1 MFCVSETFTEMRDR
15 EMILVD
21 ESNESQKV
29 QTVKEILINMGVF
42 NFFFTSVT
50 NHMDPSLE

>member
-1 MFCVSETFTEMRDR
+1 MRDR

-29 QTVKEILINMGVF
+29 QTVKEILIYMQVLF
-42 NFFFTSVT
+42 IYLFV
-50 NHMDPSLE
+50 

>member
-1 MFCVSETFTEMRDR
+1 MFCVSETFIEMRDR

-21 ESNESQKV
+21 ETNESQKV

-42 NFFFTSVT
+42 LIFLSQ
-50 NHMDPSLE
+50 

>member
-1 MFCVSETFTEMRDR
+1 MFCVSETFIEMRDR

-29 QTVKEILINMGVF
+29 QSVKEILIHMGIF
-42 NFFFTSVT
+42 LIF
-50 NHMDPSLE
+50 LRQ